1 LVAQINGGASFA
13 SVAKANSLDQTSA
26 ANGGA
31 LGCNFTV
38 ASVEQELQVPS
49 LTVGALVGPVQEAAS
64 GAWVIFE
71 VTGEVTQSLAAATPT
86 IRQDL
91 LRTTA
96 NQTRVA
102 NQVKR
107 FARHSDI
114 SVDPRYGTW
123 TVARIVPPPG
133 PRPADLLAAALS
145 SGTKSS
151 GSGSSSKG

>member
-1 LVAQINGGASFA
+1 
-13 SVAKANSLDQTSA
+13 
-26 ANGGA
+26 
-31 LGCNFTV
+31 
-38 ASVEQELQVPS
+38 
-49 LTVGALVGPVQEAAS
+49 VGALVGPVQEASS

-71 VTGEVTQSLAAATPT
+71 VTGEVTQSLANATPT

-91 LRTTA
+91 LRSSA

-107 FARHSDI
+107 FARHSAI

-133 PRPADLLAAALS
+133 PRPTDLLAAALNN
-145 SGTKSS
+145 GTKSS
-151 GSGSSSKG
+151 GSGSSSTG